1 MDERNLR
8 GLGWTVMKVCS
19 ASHKSVYTIN
29 WQLPFVGCIFFCF
42 VVLSGIEI
50 DFLFFS
56 FVASN
61 SSITAADCQTTAFG
75 WTSFPS
81 GTEDRRKRQTVYH
94 RMWSGRR
101 TRPKVRHTFILYIDV
116 TLNSKRVYFLPTS
129 LVNWIV
135 PLATAD
141 GSLD

>member
-1 MDERNLR
+1 
-8 GLGWTVMKVCS
+8 
-19 ASHKSVYTIN
+19 
-29 WQLPFVGCIFFCF
+29 
-42 VVLSGIEI
+42 
-50 DFLFFS
+50 
-56 FVASN
+56 
-61 SSITAADCQTTAFG
+61 
-75 WTSFPS
+75 
-81 GTEDRRKRQTVYH
+81 
-94 RMWSGRR
+94 MWSGRR